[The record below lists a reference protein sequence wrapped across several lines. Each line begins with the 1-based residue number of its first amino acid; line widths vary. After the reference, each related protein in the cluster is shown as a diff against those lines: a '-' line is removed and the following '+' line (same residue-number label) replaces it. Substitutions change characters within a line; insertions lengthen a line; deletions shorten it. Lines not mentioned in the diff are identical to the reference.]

1 MANIYK
7 DIWHGFT
14 PGQRTGI
21 KKNIAK
27 RLDRRTKKSKINLY
41 AIVEKQAKQEAALRG
56 AKTASRYMA
65 RNQVRGAIGIAGRTA
80 GRVGMRLVPVV
91 GWAMNAYDAY
101 QVAKYVKEEY
111 LD

>member
-1 MANIYK
+1 MTNAYK
-7 DIWHGFT
+7 SVWMEFT

-21 KKNIAK
+21 KKSLARSI
-27 RLDRRTKKSKINLY
+27 DRRTKKSKFSFY
-41 AIVEKQAKQEAALRG
+41 AMVEKQAKQEAALRV
-56 AKTASRYMA
+56 AKRTSRYLA

-111 LD
+111 ID